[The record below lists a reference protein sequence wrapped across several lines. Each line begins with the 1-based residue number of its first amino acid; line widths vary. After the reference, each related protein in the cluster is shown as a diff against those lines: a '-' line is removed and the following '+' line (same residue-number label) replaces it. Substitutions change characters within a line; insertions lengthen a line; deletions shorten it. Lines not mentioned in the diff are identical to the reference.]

1 MGRFLRCGALG
12 SAVGPALV
20 PHLACT
26 APPPV
31 LPPLAPPL
39 ASPHALLAPPR
50 PLAPPGLHNLLLL
63 CIARVAVLLCIGAAT
78 CRALYHRRA
87 PHSPPAGASPRSSLV
102 QAAVCLQLVWLAAEV
117 LLGSA
122 LLLSRPPLSGELPG
136 IQWAV
141 GSHAV
146 HTFFCRAHGK
156 LLCPCLWVSP
166 AQLSHI
172 CPAPLT
178 LLHTGP
184 TLTGTE
190 ASDASGPLAALLS
203 LLPLALAA
211 AMSGCFLFL
220 SRLASGRRQRSQ
232 HGSAPDSNC
241 CPLERGMSRPLQ
253 PHGASA
259 QLCSCGSRAGL
270 APTCSLHSVEVMC
283 SPASSDDDTRSC
295 SSCSSADSAAFY
307 QRASS
312 SYATSYGSSGS
323 TGYLST
329 GAPSPTGHL
338 CSPGVEEQAHH
349 AAAIQAACE
358 IVLQEHQVRLIACMC
373 ARGFTVGNCPPP
385 LTKLGG

>member
-1 MGRFLRCGALG
+1 MRMHEQLLTAAGEHARKPFGAT
-12 SAVGPALV
+12 STAPAL
-20 PHLACT
+20 AAAT
-26 APPPV
+26 
-31 LPPLAPPL
+31 
-39 ASPHALLAPPR
+39 ALLGTLA
-50 PLAPPGLHNLLLL
+50 LWSLANAPPGLHNLLLL

-87 PHSPPAGASPRSSLV
+87 PHSPLAGASPRSSLV
-102 QAAVCLQLVWLAAEV
+102 QAAVCLQLLWLAAEV

-122 LLLSRPPLSGELPG
+122 LLLSRPPLSGASL
-136 IQWAV
+136 
-141 GSHAV
+141 
-146 HTFFCRAHGK
+146 
-156 LLCPCLWVSP
+156 
-166 AQLSHI
+166 
-172 CPAPLT
+172 
-178 LLHTGP
+178 
-184 TLTGTE
+184 TE

-220 SRLASGRRQRSQ
+220 SRLGSGRRQRSQ

-253 PHGASA
+253 PRGASA

-323 TGYLST
+323 AGYLST

-338 CSPGVEEQAHH
+338 CSPGVEEQAQH

-358 IVLQEHQVRLIACMC
+358 IVLQEHQLDTNEWVLFVHKRLPAIKTRPEDKHAERPGLLRELISNSFSFGKDAAAQVQTQVVAGM
-373 ARGFTVGNCPPP
+373 AAGHS
-385 LTKLGG
+385 GGGSAESAISLAFCTEG